1 MTNEMYSELYYCI
14 NTLWHEYIISSKEHD
29 RLRTKLDKEYEKT
42 ILKRRANDKK
52 EIQKNTNGKIQV
64 STKRS

>member
-29 RLRTKLDKEYEKT
+29 ELKKKIDKEYRDD
-42 ILKRRANDKK
+42 KRRNKYS
-52 EIQKNTNGKIQV
+52 N
-64 STKRS
+64 